1 MKTLPGMLPQ
11 NVIPY
16 RLAGLPV
23 NGLDQEI
30 LRSLRRV
37 ANLKRRTIED
47 VMCDT
52 LDEFLAKCEAEAE
65 LETKIIRFRQPVP

>member
-1 MKTLPGMLPQ
+1 MKSLPGMLPQ
-11 NVIPY
+11 NVILY

-23 NGLDQEI
+23 NGLDQEM

-37 ANLKRRTIED
+37 ANLKRWTIED

-52 LDEFLAKCEAEAE
+52 LEECLAKCEAEAE
-65 LETKIIRFRQPVP
+65 LETKIIRFR